1 MDRYSLEPVLSV
13 IGWPFVVRDHLM
25 FTMDSPLH
33 KHGNYLFGGGEKLV
47 FDNEN
52 WIRMRLNLVF
62 HHVISISIIKQ

>member
-1 MDRYSLEPVLSV
+1 
-13 IGWPFVVRDHLM
+13 M

-33 KHGNYLFGGGEKLV
+33 KHGNYLFGEGKKPV

-52 WIRMRLNLVF
+52 WIQMRLSLVF